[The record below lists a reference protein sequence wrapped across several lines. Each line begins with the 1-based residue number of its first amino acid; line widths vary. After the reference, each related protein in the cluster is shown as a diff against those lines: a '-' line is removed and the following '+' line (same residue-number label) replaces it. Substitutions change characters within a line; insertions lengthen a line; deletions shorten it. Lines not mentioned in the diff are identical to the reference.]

1 MARFI
6 LDVNSEGSYKM
17 SDEQVN
23 KVCKS
28 ISEDLLNGEVF
39 RIVCIDNT
47 TDNQFHD
54 EEDKNKISKKQI
66 DNYNKFLKEEE

>member
-1 MARFI
+1 
-6 LDVNSEGSYKM
+6 M

-66 DNYNKFLKEEE
+66 DNYNKFLK

>member
-6 LDVNSEGSYKM
+6 LDVVDNKYKM
-17 SDEQVN
+17 DIKQVD
-23 KVCKS
+23 KIWKS
-28 ISEDLLNGEVF
+28 MSEDLFNGEVF

-47 TDNQFHD
+47 SDNQFHD